1 LAEGEV
7 PEYKYKAFR
16 DDGTRVK
23 GAAVADNLAGL
34 LDKLSLR
41 GEYLIDFK
49 EKLTIGAQK
58 RQGGFPLFKHVS
70 KKKLAQ
76 SLFELQLFV
85 DSGIIITQA
94 LESVADSTPS
104 KPLRKIFTAMQDSI
118 ESGSTLAD
126 AMSEHP
132 KAFDGIMVESVRLG
146 ELSGN
151 LSAVLAGQGKRLLGE
166 AEMASK
172 IRGQSI
178 YPGLMIVI
186 VMALFFFTNTMVIPK
201 LLDSYQ
207 DFLPKGNLPPKTKTI
222 ISINTWLAN
231 YGMLVFYGVVGAAIA
246 WTAAEKV
253 PRLKYLKDGLR
264 LRIPVLRHSIL
275 YINMSRLSEGLSI
288 GLSSGMQ
295 VTTILKFLE
304 KNTKNLVLRSKI
316 RAITSDIQTGSTFA
330 VSVAR
335 SALHPTFTSMVIAG
349 ETTGNLQTV
358 MDRLAEYY
366 RARFDDTLKAVF
378 ATASVLVLFFL
389 AMVVAFV
396 MASIVIPMYE
406 LPTVLI

>member
-1 LAEGEV
+1 
-7 PEYKYKAFR
+7 
-16 DDGTRVK
+16 
-23 GAAVADNLAGL
+23 
-34 LDKLSLR
+34 
-41 GEYLIDFK
+41 
-49 EKLTIGAQK
+49 
-58 RQGGFPLFKHVS
+58 
-70 KKKLAQ
+70 
-76 SLFELQLFV
+76 
-85 DSGIIITQA
+85 
-94 LESVADSTPS
+94 
-104 KPLRKIFTAMQDSI
+104 MQDSI

-178 YPGLMIVI
+178 YPGLMIVV

-222 ISINTWLAN
+222 ISINTWLAD
-231 YGMLVFYGVVGAAIA
+231 YGMLVFYGVVGALIA
-246 WTAAEKV
+246 WTTAEKV

-304 KNTKNLVLRSKI
+304 KNTRNLVLRSKI

-335 SALHPTFTSMVIAG
+335 SALHPTFTSMVVAG
-349 ETTGNLQTV
+349 ETTGNLQIV

-389 AMVVAFV
+389 AIVVAFV